1 MRYRLLTIPAVLG
14 LCAMHVPAQ
23 EIVKDV
29 QVEVRHGG
37 TGAAGR
43 AGLFEVAPQNSTFQ
57 FIAAEPALF
66 GKVVTGAPYSGEGFT
81 ESVQT
86 LVDGTRIVNKH
97 SKKVWRD
104 GKGRTREEGSLPM
117 LGPWAAQAG
126 GAPRF
131 ITIIDPVAKVIY
143 MLNEKDKTATRSK
156 IPDMSAFAKVAT
168 TEAKGGVNVSS
179 KTEERREVVI
189 RDGLT
194 APNSDFLV
202 RADAGGG
209 PVGGA
214 VMMTRAIRIGG
225 DGGKEEPLGTQT
237 MEGLKV
243 EGKRQTHTIPAGEVG
258 NDRALTS
265 VTDRWNS
272 PELQVLVRMTAKDPQ
287 MGETTYRLTNI
298 ARAEPAANLFQV
310 PADYTVKDATE
321 HMRFEHKIE
330 TK

>member
-14 LCAMHVPAQ
+14 LSATHVPAQ

-37 TGAAGR
+37 ATAAGR
-43 AGLFEVAPQNSTFQ
+43 AGLFEVAPQNATFQ
-57 FIAAEPALF
+57 FIAAESALL

-126 GAPRF
+126 GAPKF
-131 ITIIDPVAKVIY
+131 ITLTDPVAKVIY

-156 IPDMSAFAKVAT
+156 MPDMNAMMKMASTV
-168 TEAKGGVNVSS
+168 EAKGGAHVSS
-179 KTEERREVVI
+179 KTEERRELVI
-189 RDGLT
+189 HGGAAA
-194 APNSDFLV
+194 APPDFLIG
-202 RADAGGG
+202 AGGGGG

-214 VMMTRAIRIGG
+214 VMMTRAIRMG

-265 VTDRWNS
+265 VTERWSS

-287 MGETTYRLTNI
+287 MGETTYRLTDI
-298 ARAEPAANLFQV
+298 ARAEPAASLFQI
-310 PADYTVKDATE
+310 PSGYTVKDATE
-321 HMRFEHKIE
+321 HMRFERKIE

>member
-1 MRYRLLTIPAVLG
+1 MRYRLLTIPVVLG
-14 LCAMHVPAQ
+14 LGATHVPAQ
-23 EIVKDV
+23 EIGIVKDV
-29 QVEVRHGG
+29 QEVRHGRAR
-37 TGAAGR
+37 AAGG
-43 AGLFEVAPQNSTFQ
+43 AGLFEVAPQNATFQ
-57 FIAAEPALF
+57 FIAAEPGLL

-86 LVDGTRIVNKH
+86 LVDGTRLVNKH

-126 GAPRF
+126 GAPKF

-143 MLNEKDKTATRSK
+143 MLNERDKTATRSK
-156 IPDMSAFAKVAT
+156 MPDMNAVMKLAT
-168 TEAKGGVNVSS
+168 TESKGGVNVSS
-179 KTEERREVVI
+179 KTEERREVVV
-189 RDGLT
+189 REGLT
-194 APNSDFLV
+194 APAPDFLV
-202 RADAGGG
+202 RADGGGG

-214 VMMTRAIRIGG
+214 VMMTRAIRIG

-243 EGKRQTHTIPAGEVG
+243 EGKRQTHTIPAGDVG

-265 VTDRWNS
+265 VTERWNS
-272 PELQVLVRMTAKDPQ
+272 LELQVLVRMTAKDPQ

-321 HMRFEHKIE
+321 HMRFEHRIE

>member
-14 LCAMHVPAQ
+14 LCATHVPAQ

-29 QVEVRHGG
+29 QVEVRGE
-37 TGAAGR
+37 ARPAGR
-43 AGLFEVAPQNSTFQ
+43 AGLFEVAPQNATFQ

-86 LVDGTRIVNKH
+86 LVDGTSIVNKH

-179 KTEERREVVI
+179 KTEERREVVVSD
-189 RDGLT
+189 RLT
-194 APNSDFLV
+194 APNPDFVV
-202 RADAGGG
+202 RADGGGG

-214 VMMTRAIRIGG
+214 VMMTRAIRIG

-243 EGKRQTHTIPAGEVG
+243 DGKRQTHTIPAGEVG

-265 VTDRWNS
+265 VTERWNS
-272 PELQVLVRMTAKDPQ
+272 AELQVLVRMTAKDPQ

-298 ARAEPAANLFQV
+298 GRAEPAANLFQV

-321 HMRFEHKIE
+321 HIRFEHKIE